1 MNEEVK
7 AGEVKAPEV
16 KKEKVKVVSFL
27 EQLKDGKIKE
37 GDKIGFLPNG
47 AETETV
53 ITVDNSFLE
62 LEIQPSEFYEKFKY
76 NLK

>member
-1 MNEEVK
+1 MDEKVEPVVDK
-7 AGEVKAPEV
+7 TTEV

-27 EQLKDGKIKE
+27 EQLKEGKITE

-47 AETETV
+47 AETEAI
-53 ITVDNSFLE
+53 ITVDKSFLE
-62 LEIQPSEFYEKFKY
+62 LELQPSEFYEKFKY

>member
-7 AGEVKAPEV
+7 AGEVKTPEV
-16 KKEKVKVVSFL
+16 KEEKSKVVSFL
-27 EQLKDGKIKE
+27 KQLKDGKIKE

>member
-1 MNEEVK
+1 MDEKVK
-7 AGEVKAPEV
+7 EGEDKAPEL

-27 EQLKDGKIKE
+27 EQLREGKIKE

-47 AETETV
+47 AEIETV
-53 ITVDNSFLE
+53 ITVDKSFLE
-62 LEIQPSEFYEKFKY
+62 LELQPSEFYEKFKY